1 MKHLIKG
8 SQILQSGIPSHFTR
22 ESGEAFWGGYENMTE
37 IHYEDGWRDEV
48 IPVHDQKTH
57 YLGSAYFDEVNDV
70 VTYNVELIVV
80 DLVLEKSYLYRHL
93 EQLRTEMSGIVYQCK
108 LNYDV
113 EPEGLTNLLP
123 YIRAMYGFAK
133 SEIEALTE
141 VNVRDYVLRSPKYEQ
156 VLSVL
161 KTFL

>member
-1 MKHLIKG
+1 MKHLIKDN
-8 SQILQSGIPSHFTR
+8 QILQSGIPSHFTR

-48 IPVHDQKTH
+48 IPTYNPKIQ
-57 YLGSAYFDEVNDV
+57 YLGSLYFDEVNDV
-70 VTYNVELIVV
+70 VTYNVELIAV
-80 DLVLEKSYLYRHL
+80 DLLFEKSNLYRHL

-113 EPEGLTNLLP
+113 EPEGLTRLLP

-141 VNVRDYVLRSPKYEQ
+141 ENVRSYVLRSPKYEQ
-156 VLSVL
+156 VLTML

>member
-1 MKHLIKG
+1 MKYLIKDN
-8 SQILQSGIPSHFTR
+8 QILQCGIPSHFTR

-37 IHYEDGWRDEV
+37 IHYEDGWRDEI

-80 DLVLEKSYLYRHL
+80 DLVLEKSYLYRQL

-108 LNYDV
+108 LNYDI
-113 EPEGLTNLLP
+113 EPEGLTRLMP

-133 SEIEALTE
+133 SEIEALTVE
-141 VNVRDYVLRSPKYEQ
+141 NVRAYVLRSPKYEQ
-156 VLSVL
+156 VLSML
-161 KTFL
+161 ETFL

>member
-1 MKHLIKG
+1 MKHLIKDN
-8 SQILQSGIPSHFTR
+8 QIVQSGIPSHFTR

-48 IPVHDQKTH
+48 LPEYDGKTH
-57 YLGSAYFDEVNDV
+57 YLAAANYDQENDV
-70 VTYNVELIVV
+70 VTYEVLPIPV
-80 DLVLEKSYLYRHL
+80 DLVKEKTNLYRQL

-108 LNYDV
+108 LNYEV
-113 EPEGLTNLLP
+113 EPEGLTRLMP

-141 VNVRDYVLRSPKYEQ
+141 ETVRSYVLRSPKYEQ
-156 VLSVL
+156 VLSML

>member
-1 MKHLIKG
+1 MKHLIKEN
-8 SQILQSGIPSHFTR
+8 QIVQSGIPSHFTR

-48 IPVHDQKTH
+48 EPECNDKTH
-57 YLGSAYFDEVNDV
+57 YLGAAYYDQGNDV
-70 VTYNVELIVV
+70 VTYEVLPIPV
-80 DLVLEKSYLYRHL
+80 DLVKEKSRLYSQL

-108 LNYDV
+108 LNYEI
-113 EPEGLTNLLP
+113 EPEGLTRLLP
-123 YIRAMYGFAK
+123 FIRTMYGFAK

-141 VNVRDYVLRSPKYEQ
+141 ETVRSYVLRSPKYEQ
-156 VLSVL
+156 VLLML